1 MHTSVAFW
9 SEALQLAARAMATT
23 EAAAMRI
30 LRVVQILT
38 IILVGAPAHRACAQ
52 SVPPARLPISDP
64 LNGASPMD
72 AGYRDMYNLDFGGAH
87 AAFQQWERSHPEDP
101 LGPSSEAAADLF
113 SEFNRMHVL
122 ESDLFMD
129 DDKFFYRRATPDPQV
144 KLRFEGEVA
153 RAENLAE
160 RRLNHA
166 AHDRNALLA
175 KVFDAGMESDYAALI
190 ENRYFASLAEMK
202 QSGRLAQ
209 TLLAND
215 PSCYDAY
222 LAVGVENYILSLNPA
237 PVRWLLDLYG
247 AETNRQT
254 GIERLELTAARGHY
268 LEPFA
273 RVLLAVA
280 ALRANDRRRARELLH
295 GLAQEFPKNRLYASE
310 LARLR

>member
-1 MHTSVAFW
+1 
-9 SEALQLAARAMATT
+9 
-23 EAAAMRI
+23 MRI
-30 LRVVQILT
+30 LRLVQILT
-38 IILVGAPAHRACAQ
+38 IILVAAQARRAWAQ
-52 SVPPARLPISDP
+52 SDPPAQLPAPYP
-64 LNGASPMD
+64 LNSGSPMD
-72 AGYRDMYNLDFGGAH
+72 AGYRDMYNLDFGSAH
-87 AAFQQWERSHPEDP
+87 AAFQQWERAHPEDP

-113 SEFNRMHVL
+113 WEFNQMHVL

-129 DDKFFYRRATPDPQV
+129 DDKFFYRRAAPDPQV
-144 KLRFEGEVA
+144 KLRFERELA
-153 RAENLAE
+153 RAEDLAA
-160 RRLNHA
+160 RRLNRA
-166 AHDRNALLA
+166 PHDSNALLV

-202 QSGRLAQ
+202 RSGRLAQ
-209 TLLAND
+209 TLLAYD

-254 GIERLELTAARGHY
+254 GIERLELTAAHGHY

-280 ALRANDRRRARELLH
+280 ALRANDRRHARELLQ
-295 GLAQEFPKNRLYASE
+295 GLVREFPKNQLYASE
-310 LARLR
+310 LARLQ

>member
-1 MHTSVAFW
+1 
-9 SEALQLAARAMATT
+9 
-23 EAAAMRI
+23 MRI
-30 LRVVQILT
+30 LRLVQILT
-38 IILVGAPAHRACAQ
+38 IILVAAQTRRACAQ
-52 SVPPARLPISDP
+52 SAPPSQLPATDS
-64 LNGASPMD
+64 LNSGSPMD

-87 AAFQQWERSHPEDP
+87 AAFQQWERAHPEDP

-113 SEFNRMHVL
+113 WEFNQMHVL

-129 DDKFFYRRATPDPQV
+129 DDKFFYRYAAPDPQV
-144 KLRFEGEVA
+144 KLRFERELA
-153 RAENLAE
+153 RAEDLAG
-160 RRLNHA
+160 RRLSRSP
-166 AHDRNALLA
+166 HDSNALLV

-202 QSGRLAQ
+202 RSGRLAQ
-209 TLLAND
+209 TLLAYD

-254 GIERLELTAARGHY
+254 GIERLELTAAHGHY

-280 ALRANDRRRARELLH
+280 ALRANDRRHARELLQ
-295 GLAQEFPKNRLYASE
+295 GLVREFPKNQLYASE
-310 LARLR
+310 LARLQ